1 MVPELRMKGQKSP
14 PCRGPR
20 RTGRPQRPLP
30 ALAIAGGLGLWICI
44 LTLGLLAASATSS
57 YADLAER
64 VDSGELMA
72 KVAEAR
78 GRPVLLNFFTTWCP
92 SCSKEVDA
100 LSKLRREYPRKE
112 LILLGISMDDNE
124 RALSRFL
131 EEHEPGYPVH
141 PAGRGV
147 ASSFE
152 VSGVPKT
159 VIYNHEG
166 RRVFS
171 THGYVS
177 AEELRDTLDRIL
189 EDR

>member
-1 MVPELRMKGQKSP
+1 MVSELRNRNEGFPACPGRRRSGRRQRQARAFSIVGG
-14 PCRGPR
+14 RGV
-20 RTGRPQRPLP
+20 
-30 ALAIAGGLGLWICI
+30 WI
-44 LTLGLLAASATSS
+44 GLLALGVLAAFATSA

-78 GRPVLLNFFTTWCP
+78 GRPVLLSFFTTWCP
-92 SCSKEVDA
+92 SCSREVDA
-100 LSKLRREYPRKE
+100 LAELRREYPRNE
-112 LILLGISMDDNE
+112 LILLGISMDDTE
-124 RALSRFL
+124 SALSRFL
-131 EEHEPGYPVH
+131 EKHEPGYPVH

-159 VIYNHEG
+159 IIYNHEG

-177 AEELRDTLDRIL
+177 AEELRRTLDRIL

>member
-1 MVPELRMKGQKSP
+1 MVPELRNKRGGFPDCRKG
-14 PCRGPR
+14 RG
-20 RTGRPQRPLP
+20 TGRRQRESQ
-30 ALAIAGGLGLWICI
+30 AFSIVGVCGLWICLLI
-44 LTLGLLAASATSS
+44 LGVCAASATSA

-78 GRPVLLNFFTTWCP
+78 GRPILLNFFTTWCP
-92 SCSKEVDA
+92 SCNKEVDA
-100 LSKLRREYPRKE
+100 LSELRREYPRKE
-112 LILLGISMDDNE
+112 LILLGISMDDTE

-131 EEHEPGYPVH
+131 DKHEPGYPVH

-159 VIYNHEG
+159 IIYNHEG
-166 RRVFS
+166 RRVYS

-177 AEELRDTLDRIL
+177 AEELRRTLDRIL

>member
-1 MVPELRMKGQKSP
+1 MVPELRNRNEGFP
-14 PCRGPR
+14 ACRGR
-20 RTGRPQRPLP
+20 RRAIRRQRQARAFSIVGGR
-30 ALAIAGGLGLWICI
+30 GVWIC
-44 LTLGLLAASATSS
+44 LLALGMLAAFATSA

-78 GRPVLLNFFTTWCP
+78 GRPVLLSFFTTWCP
-92 SCSKEVDA
+92 SCSREVDA
-100 LSKLRREYPRKE
+100 LAQLRREYPRNE
-112 LILLGISMDDNE
+112 LILLGISMDDTE
-124 RALSRFL
+124 SALSRFL
-131 EEHEPGYPVH
+131 EKHEPGYPVH

-159 VIYNHEG
+159 IIYNHEG

-177 AEELRDTLDRIL
+177 AEELRRTLDRIL
-189 EDR
+189 EHR

>member
-1 MVPELRMKGQKSP
+1 MVPELRNKKGEFP
-14 PCRGPR
+14 ACRGGWRNGRRQRQPR
-20 RTGRPQRPLP
+20 AFSIVG
-30 ALAIAGGLGLWICI
+30 ICGLWICI
-44 LTLGLLAASATSS
+44 LAFGVLAASATSA

-78 GRPVLLNFFTTWCP
+78 GRPILLNFFTTWCP

-100 LSKLRREYPRKE
+100 LSELRREYPRNE
-112 LILLGISMDDNE
+112 LILLGISMDDTE

-131 EEHEPGYPVH
+131 DKHEPGYPVH

-159 VIYNHEG
+159 IIYNHEG
-166 RRVFS
+166 RRVYS

-177 AEELRDTLDRIL
+177 AEELRRTLDRIL
-189 EDR
+189 KDR

>member
-1 MVPELRMKGQKSP
+1 MMPEMRNTREGFP
-14 PCRGPR
+14 ACRGR
-20 RTGRPQRPLP
+20 RQTDGRQRQPQAFSIARGRGFWIYL
-30 ALAIAGGLGLWICI
+30 LA
-44 LTLGLLAASATSS
+44 LGLLAVFATSA

-64 VDSGELMA
+64 VDSGELMG

-100 LSKLRREYPRKE
+100 LSELRLEYPRNK
-112 LILLGISMDDNE
+112 LVLLGISMDDTE

-159 VIYNHEG
+159 IIYNHEG

-177 AEELRDTLDRIL
+177 AEELRRTLDRIL